1 MTIKNKFLKSF
12 IVLASGSLIGQV
24 VTAVSSPVMTRVFS
38 TNDIGTY
45 TYILS
50 IINLF
55 YPVVAL
61 RYDYMIVPEKSK
73 KNVYALLK
81 VSFTLLIIFSV
92 LIAFFYFVFNMS
104 EKDIVAISLLLFAM
118 MVSNGFVDIIG
129 NYNNKYGQYKLMSST
144 YVTRSIVQNTLMIV
158 AGLLHFGVL
167 GLIASQAIGS
177 FAGLTRQSKD
187 VIKERGNIVDAPL
200 KDMIYVVKKYKNQA
214 FLSTPAIFMNSLAY
228 NALNLAI
235 SAIFGNSMLGLY
247 SMSYRILGMP
257 VSLISNNLSKVYYE
271 EAAKEYEKNGNFVKS
286 FKKIIIYTIPIA
298 IIMLVILVV
307 CAPAIFAFIFGAKW
321 RTAGVMSQILAPL
334 FASRIVAST
343 LGPSIWITQQQKY
356 DMIFQILL
364 ICGLV
369 ISIAGGIFAHLGIY
383 GFLLIYSF
391 LNTFVYLYSIYVH
404 YTLSRG
410 Q

>member
-24 VTAVSSPVMTRVFS
+24 VTAVASPVMTRVFS

-144 YVTRSIVQNTLMIV
+144 YVTRSIVQNALMIV

-167 GLIASQAIGS
+167 GLIASQAMGS

-214 FLSTPAIFMNSLAY
+214 FLSTPAIFMNSL
-228 NALNLAI
+228 
-235 SAIFGNSMLGLY
+235 LGLY